1 MPICSACAKSSVM
14 CLVCNSETCITDGVF
29 RIKAACTLGG
39 GAGFDEKGKDAGIG
53 VMLKILQESG
63 AF

>member
-1 MPICSACAKSSVM
+1 M

-39 GAGFDEKGKDAGIG
+39 GAGFDEKGKDAGTG